1 MPPRPPTLALKSLIR
16 EAKRNYMESSKKR
29 VIVRS
34 LGHPPGVPQPMGVN
48 PPIGWGLVKIKTCRP
63 LDSVVLPKGLL
74 EMIVADARN
83 FISSEDWYVR
93 AGIPYRRGY
102 LFYGA
107 PGTGKTSTIYALAGA
122 LGLEIYSLSLAADKL
137 TDTTLKSVVSRIPKR
152 GILLIEDIDCA
163 FTSREDEEEE
173 ASNVSSA
180 LIKHI
185 QPSPMIGVRPPLKP
199 QPTNVTM
206 SGLLNV
212 LDGVESDEGKIF
224 MATTNYVDRLDP
236 ALIRPGRL
244 DLKVKYELAD
254 RHQITSLFNRFFSP
268 PDEDEPEESAEKFR
282 NDQSITYVAKASQ
295 HPLAEEFGDLIP
307 EGEFSIAELQGF
319 LLSCR
324 HDPQVAVDKA
334 IVWVETERTERA
346 DRELKESERKQKL
359 DEKRQAR
366 DLLVVQAV
374 ANANSVILPK
384 PVVPSTTGS
393 SSSSSSSDS
402 KYVFFKYSAHSYGGW
417 VRGYCVR
424 SAEILSGS
432 SYGGS
437 EMLPSRDAILPIHN
451 PIVQNGGLIQSL
463 LSALVR
469 FLGLGSVIGS
479 VLPGLAGGRSTFS
492 DIDQFEAVSDW
503 DHGGVGETL
512 LVVELSITA
521 RFSEGDPIH
530 EWIVLY
536 LTDKKVWHRS
546 RDYFAAS
553 DKSKPA
559 EETIEY
565 LPSFDTPQLFRW
577 NGYWIEVMKD
587 TKSSASAPNVMYMSS
602 RGSST
607 STLCL
612 NLYTLNHDALNS
624 LIEEAKAHY
633 IDTSKQRV
641 ISKTYRPLE
650 SIILPEGVLSSIVAD
665 ARDFIASE
673 NWYARAGIP
682 YRRGYLFYGPPGTGK
697 SSTVYA
703 LAGELGLEI
712 YTLSLS
718 SDAIN
723 DTTLRAFVEKIPK
736 RGILL
741 IEDIDCAFPSRE
753 DEEDQAFIN
762 NGLMRGNTKRSAV
775 TMSGLLNVLDGVD
788 SEEGKIFMAT
798 TNYVD
803 KLDPALMRPGRIDM
817 KIQYKLASSDQA
829 TALFN
834 RFFAEHDT
842 SSEAAAAGL
851 PYGSFGHHP
860 LANDFAAA
868 IPEDEFTIAELQ
880 GLLLSCK
887 TRPEAAV
894 SSAPA
899 WVNNERQERI
909 SRQERERERKDKLIA
924 ANTRRK
930 AMVGNYTVGGG
941 LFGVDGYGS
950 HEMAG
955 FRGNMPAPMAR
966 PPPPPV
972 RVIEPAEK
980 PPSKST
986 EEKATKKAPNG
997 ITSKEMAS
1005 PPSGDLSQEDS

>member
-1 MPPRPPTLALKSLIR
+1 
-16 EAKRNYMESSKKR
+16 
-29 VIVRS
+29 
-34 LGHPPGVPQPMGVN
+34 
-48 PPIGWGLVKIKTCRP
+48 
-63 LDSVVLPKGLL
+63 
-74 EMIVADARN
+74 
-83 FISSEDWYVR
+83 
-93 AGIPYRRGY
+93 
-102 LFYGA
+102 
-107 PGTGKTSTIYALAGA
+107 
-122 LGLEIYSLSLAADKL
+122 
-137 TDTTLKSVVSRIPKR
+137 
-152 GILLIEDIDCA
+152 
-163 FTSREDEEEE
+163 
-173 ASNVSSA
+173 
-180 LIKHI
+180 
-185 QPSPMIGVRPPLKP
+185 
-199 QPTNVTM
+199 
-206 SGLLNV
+206 
-212 LDGVESDEGKIF
+212 
-224 MATTNYVDRLDP
+224 
-236 ALIRPGRL
+236 
-244 DLKVKYELAD
+244 
-254 RHQITSLFNRFFSP
+254 
-268 PDEDEPEESAEKFR
+268 
-282 NDQSITYVAKASQ
+282 
-295 HPLAEEFGDLIP
+295 
-307 EGEFSIAELQGF
+307 
-319 LLSCR
+319 
-324 HDPQVAVDKA
+324 
-334 IVWVETERTERA
+334 
-346 DRELKESERKQKL
+346 
-359 DEKRQAR
+359 
-366 DLLVVQAV
+366 
-374 ANANSVILPK
+374 
-384 PVVPSTTGS
+384 
-393 SSSSSSSDS
+393 
-402 KYVFFKYSAHSYGGW
+402 
-417 VRGYCVR
+417 
-424 SAEILSGS
+424 
-432 SYGGS
+432 
-437 EMLPSRDAILPIHN
+437 MLPSRDAILPIHN

-479 VLPGLAGGRSTFS
+479 VLPGLAGGDLPSQISTSLKLFL
-492 DIDQFEAVSDW
+492 I
-503 DHGGVGETL
+503 GTM
-512 LVVELSITA
+512 VESGRRFWSWVFARFNPKLSITA

-546 RDYFAAS
+546 RDYFVRYKTSTRRWGVTTVDSQAQAAS
-553 DKSKPA
+553 DKSKHA

-650 SIILPEGVLSSIVAD
+650 SIILPEGVLSSIVTD

-860 LANDFAAA
+860 LADDFAAA

-950 HEMAG
+950 HEMAS

-966 PPPPPV
+966 PPPAPL

-980 PPSKST
+980 PSVKST
-986 EEKATKKAPNG
+986 EGKATLKAPNG
-997 ITSKEMAS
+997 VTSKETAS
-1005 PPSGDLSQEDS
+1005 PPSQEDS